1 MKLTLRRRIVIMIIL
16 FSVISN
22 IFCITLNYRN
32 FVNSNL
38 EFSFS
43 TASTVAKTCVLVINN
58 DKLQNYLTTLR
69 RDSDYYVTWNKLIDY
84 KNTNEDIV
92 DLSVVSFREDGC
104 HYIYDTDLSEDGAF
118 LGDHRAFDSSQVGN
132 KEKLMKGTDI
142 GYITYSNHL
151 EVYIPLHSSYD
162 IPVGYVVVGISTED
176 AVREQWIYLV
186 KNTVILSV
194 VTIVLCIIILIMLSR
209 TVIQPINRLSE
220 AASNY
225 EDSIDKETN
234 TSALSRLQVNTGDEI
249 ETLSIS
255 MKKMEKD
262 ILNSA
267 ARLSVANWNSY
278 HDSMTQL
285 YNNRHLSESKDMYS
299 RLKSIGA
306 MFFDIDNLKKM
317 NDTCGHEA
325 GDEIIK
331 KTAEF
336 ILKYSREIAESWAY
350 RLGGDE
356 FLLIIGNCTQEYLN
370 DLQLQMKSD
379 PKSNLSAPDQPVKC
393 RIAIGCGYLEGEIDI
408 DYLVK
413 LADQDMYRDKRTH
426 R

>member
-1 MKLTLRRRIVIMIIL
+1 MIIL
-16 FSVISN
+16 FAVISN
-22 IFCITLNYRN
+22 LFCISLNYRN
-32 FVNSNL
+32 FINSNV

-58 DKLQNYLTTLR
+58 DKLQNYLTTQR

-92 DLSVVSFREDGC
+92 DLSVVSFKEDGC
-104 HYIYDTDLSEDGAF
+104 HYIYDTDLSENGAF
-118 LGDHRAFDSSQVGN
+118 LGDHRAYDSSQISN
-132 KEKLMKGTDI
+132 KDKLIKGKDI

-151 EVYIPLHSSYD
+151 EVYIPLLSSYD

-194 VTIVLCIIILIMLSR
+194 VTIILCIIVLLILGR

-220 AASNY
+220 AAANY
-225 EDSIDKETN
+225 EASIDQTTN
-234 TSALSRLQVNTGDEI
+234 TSALSRLQLKTGDEI
-249 ETLSIS
+249 EILSNS
-255 MKKMEKD
+255 MKKMERD

-267 ARLSVANWNSY
+267 ARLSIASWNSY
-278 HDSMTQL
+278 HDSMTQV
-285 YNNRHLSESKDMYS
+285 YNNRHLAENKEIYS
-299 RLKSIGA
+299 SFKSIGA
-306 MFFDIDNLKKM
+306 LFFDIDNLKKL

-331 KTAEF
+331 KTADF
-336 ILKYSREIAESWAY
+336 ILKYNRGIPESWVY

-356 FLLIIGNCTQEYLN
+356 FLLIIGNCTEQYLH
-370 DLQLQMKSD
+370 DLRDRMKAD
-379 PKSNLSAPDQPVKC
+379 PKSSLSTPDQPVQC
-393 RIAIGCGYLEGEIDI
+393 RVAIGGGYLEGKIDI

-413 LADQDMYRDKRTH
+413 LADQDMYKDKRTH